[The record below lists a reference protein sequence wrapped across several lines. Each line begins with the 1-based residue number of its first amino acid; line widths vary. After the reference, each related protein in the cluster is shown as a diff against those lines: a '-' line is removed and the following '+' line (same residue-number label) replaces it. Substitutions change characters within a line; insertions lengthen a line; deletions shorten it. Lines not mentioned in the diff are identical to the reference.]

1 MLINSWKGRLEK
13 LLEKREMLVVMALAS
28 LPPLSSLSFP
38 VFHPPSRSPLC
49 ILYFLH
55 SVFTLSFFPRLPP
68 SRSHCTPLSVLPC
81 LIPSWVERII
91 RTQIVFIYCKVLLE
105 PPRLS
110 VSGVD
115 L

>member
-1 MLINSWKGRLEK
+1 M
-13 LLEKREMLVVMALAS
+13 
-28 LPPLSSLSFP
+28 
-38 VFHPPSRSPLC
+38 
-49 ILYFLH
+49 
-55 SVFTLSFFPRLPP
+55 LSFFPRLPP